1 MIELSKLK
9 LIGIVG
15 LAGSGKDTIA
25 SHLCSR
31 FSDTYVHHFADPLKE
46 GVAKIFG
53 IPLDDMY
60 DEVKKNQP
68 HPYWNRSPREILQ
81 FVGTEMFRTL
91 IGQLTY
97 TDNNDFWIKRL
108 AGHLQ
113 GPLIDPEIHSEYA
126 EGDCVIIADVRFQ
139 NEVNWIEQNGGTIIK
154 VIRYTGDEQVTVGIP
169 NHASEQVESLHFTSN
184 PFLLINNSTLE
195 ELHARVNVIATNLG
209 LQKKPAPE
217 IHGISED
224 SI

>member
-25 SHLCSR
+25 SHIHTT
-31 FSDTYVHHFADPLKE
+31 FQNVYTHHFADAIKDACA
-46 GVAKIFG
+46 VAFG
-53 IPLDDMY
+53 IPLDAFY
-60 DEVKKNQP
+60 HREAKEQINLF
-68 HPYWNRSPREILQ
+68 WNLSPREIAQ
-81 FVGTEMFRTL
+81 FVGTEMFRECL
-91 IGQLTY
+91 SAIYPHSQ
-97 TDNNDFWIKRL
+97 DFWIHR
-108 AGHLQ
+108 LQ
-113 GPLIDPEIHSEYA
+113 GRLEGSLIDPEKDGLYEQS
-126 EGDCVIIADVRFQ
+126 DCVIVADVRFQ
-139 NEVNWIEQNGGTIIK
+139 NEVDWIERNGGTIIK

-169 NHASEQVESLHFTSN
+169 NHASEQVEFLYFTSN
-184 PFLLINNSTLE
+184 PFLIINNSTLE

>member
-15 LAGSGKDTIA
+15 RAGSGKDTIA
-25 SHLCSR
+25 SHLCAR

-53 IPLDDMY
+53 ISLDDMY

-81 FVGTEMFRTL
+81 FVGTEMFREL
-91 IGQLTY
+91 IGKLISGY
-97 TDNNDFWIKRL
+97 ENVFWIRRL
-108 AGHLQ
+108 EGHLT

-139 NEVNWIEQNGGTIIK
+139 NEVNWIERNGGTIIHL
-154 VIRYTGDEQVTVGIP
+154 IRYTGDEQVTVGIP
-169 NHASEQVESLHFTSN
+169 NHASEQTDSLHFISN

-195 ELHARVNVIATNLG
+195 ELYARVNVIATNLG
-209 LQKKPAPE
+209 LQKKPVVA
-217 IHGISED
+217 INGISED
-224 SI
+224 NL